1 MELFGTDFDDS
12 FFITPPE
19 KSWNAVTSY
28 NAKFCEPEWFF
39 EEMNAVDELERQ
51 KAFKFRGD
59 QLYSKQDFKK
69 ALYEYSSCLAL
80 IPCKNVA
87 VRRDVLEG
95 MSRCLCQM
103 GHFSEALVIADQ
115 LRKES
120 TNSSHMTSVLD
131 LEVFIYQRNG
141 ELTKMIPCLQQLIT
155 LHPYNASYWKKLGAA
170 YKLSLNLNSTED
182 RRSLSGENRERK
194 CDTDW
199 YTHCECPK
207 HPHLVNTEPT
217 FSPHLF
223 TEQCPLYHY
232 SNETEKE
239 ATDENAS
246 DPQGDDNK
254 MTAWLKMC
262 LCFVRAKLLLQIVRV
277 QQSSFILEINSR
289 SQREI
294 EEVLHN
300 LQLSEE
306 MFYKLAKKIE
316 TEFIPEKMKEDNQ
329 ENDSPSFLSSLQE
342 QTGAV
347 FEKKWFET
355 FKDVQV

>member
-28 NAKFCEPEWFF
+28 NAKFCEPE
-39 EEMNAVDELERQ
+39 
-51 KAFKFRGD
+51 
-59 QLYSKQDFKK
+59 K

-87 VRRDVLEG
+87 VRRDVLEA

-103 GHFSEALVIADQ
+103 GRFNEALVIADQ

-120 TNSSHMTSVLD
+120 TNSSHMTAVLD
-131 LEVFIYQRNG
+131 LDVFIYQRNG
-141 ELTKMIPCLQQLIT
+141 DLTKMIPCLQQLIT

-170 YKLSLNLNSTED
+170 YKLSLNLNCTED
-182 RRSLSGENRERK
+182 HRSLSSENKERK

-199 YTHCECPK
+199 CAHCECPN
-207 HPHLVNTEPT
+207 HTRPHLVNRESS

-232 SNETEKE
+232 SNETEKD

-246 DPQGDDNK
+246 KPLGEDNEI
-254 MTAWLKMC
+254 TAWLKMC
-262 LCFVRAKLLLQIVRV
+262 LCFVRAKLLLQIVSV

-294 EEVLHN
+294 EEVLRN
-300 LQLSEE
+300 LQLSKE
-306 MFYKLAKKIE
+306 MFYNLAKKME

-355 FKDVQV
+355 FKDVKV